1 MSPTSTSR
9 ARSKELLAV
18 EVFLP
23 ENQEIKNLR
32 SIKPFVGSIFP
43 TVKVELRPSIGELI
57 EDEQMEAIASSL
69 ASARVKDPT
78 RAEQDYEP
86 MYGELDYE
94 RRVLEGEARAGGIL
108 YNGRILEDIFSKILK
123 PKVERASIVLT
134 DRLVS
139 TFSRDD
145 LRHHLRTIVCG
156 FPSIVSLPGIVE
168 APAKPREYYLMKQ
181 KMEIQGAGE
190 LQIEQLKSSFKGRF
204 LDYGDPRT
212 IEVVKGLLFQA
223 VMFHLTLEPFCE
235 KRGCRLFNAHWQE
248 DLIQSQITSAKLCKD
263 HTRQLKALCSHPLIA
278 W

>member
-9 ARSKELLAV
+9 VRSKELLAV
-18 EVFLP
+18 EVLLS
-23 ENQEIKNLR
+23 ENHEIKNLR
-32 SIKPFVGSIFP
+32 SIKPFVSSLFP
-43 TVKVELRPSIGELI
+43 TVKVEMRPSIGELI
-57 EDEQMEAIASSL
+57 EDEQIDSVASSL

-78 RAEQDYEP
+78 RSEQDFEP

-108 YNGRILEDIFSKILK
+108 YDGRILEDIFSKILR
-123 PKVERASIVLT
+123 PKVDRASIVLT

-168 APAKPREYYLMKQ
+168 APAKPREFYLMKQ
-181 KMEIQGAGE
+181 TLELQGAGE
-190 LQIEQLKSSFKGRF
+190 LRIEQLKSSFKGRF
-204 LDYGDPRT
+204 LDYDDART
-212 IEVVKGLLFQA
+212 IEVVKGLAFQA

-248 DLIQSQITSAKLCKD
+248 DLIRSQITSAKLCKD
-263 HTRQLKALCSHPLIA
+263 HTRQLKALSSCPSIA